1 MLNMRLVEPAVLI
14 DISRLPGRAEISDD
28 GAVIEVGAA
37 ATQADLEAWPPL
49 ARRAPLL
56 AQALPLLGHV
66 QTRSR
71 GTVCGSIAFADPSAE
86 LPLCLAVLGGEAVLR
101 ARTGTRTLPA
111 AEFQTGMLSTACR
124 ADEMVTAVRFPTAEP
139 GAGYAFTEFAR
150 RHGDFAIVA
159 IAAIARANGV
169 TIGVGGVA
177 EQPVVQDWPL
187 LAGSALDDALN
198 ALAWSLDA
206 ADDAQ
211 ASARYRRELVTRP
224 WQANDP
230 RSRGRAAVKR
240 IEAES
245 RHRVGLTLNGR
256 EAGGWAEPRMLLS
269 DFLRHEL
276 GATGT
281 HVGCEHGVCGACTVR
296 LDGAPVRACLTLAVQ
311 AEGRRVDT
319 VEGLA
324 PEGELNDLQKAF
336 RRHHALQC
344 GFCTPGILM
353 SLDAYLETKT
363 RAERRGDPRAA
374 QRPSLPLHGLFR
386 DCGCC
391 ARGRGGAVE
400 RG

>member
-1 MLNMRLVEPAVLI
+1 MKPAPFDYLRADDEEEALEALAEAGDDARLLAGGQTLMPMLNMRLVEPAVLI
-14 DISRLPGRAEISDD
+14 DISRLPGRGEISDD

-159 IAAIARANGV
+159 IAAVARANGIR
-169 TIGVGGVA
+169 IGVGGIA
-177 EQPVVQDWPL
+177 EQPVVRDWPL
-187 LAGSALDDALN
+187 LEGSALDDALN
-198 ALAWSLDA
+198 GLAWSLDA

-211 ASARYRRELVTRP
+211 ASARYRRELV
-224 WQANDP
+224 
-230 RSRGRAAVKR
+230 RGLGKRTIRAAK
-240 IEAES
+240 
-245 RHRVGLTLNGR
+245 
-256 EAGGWAEPRMLLS
+256 
-269 DFLRHEL
+269 
-276 GATGT
+276 
-281 HVGCEHGVCGACTVR
+281 
-296 LDGAPVRACLTLAVQ
+296 
-311 AEGRRVDT
+311 
-319 VEGLA
+319 
-324 PEGELNDLQKAF
+324 
-336 RRHHALQC
+336 
-344 GFCTPGILM
+344 
-353 SLDAYLETKT
+353 DA
-363 RAERRGDPRAA
+363 
-374 QRPSLPLHGLFR
+374 RP
-386 DCGCC
+386 
-391 ARGRGGAVE
+391 
-400 RG
+400 